1 MADNITTN
9 DNIFVDFDCQNI
21 ILVDPNKTQNINGSV
36 SERKLAHE
44 NLVMYANLEARV
56 IPRTKLAVG
65 SPISDAIQNVQ
76 LATMNFL
83 RPGGRT
89 TLRNDYLDEITGL
102 NTVNGKG
109 TNQPSRTKIA
119 QENKTDE
126 FYFSQNVINSLDT
139 GLLGIESIRI
149 KNTRS
154 ATPTVDIVL
163 IDTQGRA
170 LFEKGENSEYAAFF
184 NLPYPIFFL
193 TLKGFYGKAIKYQ
206 LVMTNFS
213 AAFEGNSGNYRIS
226 LKFYSYKYTILAET
240 QVGALFATPFMY
252 TSDFRVQSSGQ
263 EPPAIQAARA
273 SVGNDL
279 TLTSNVR
286 TTKGQSNI
294 NNMYAK
300 YKRLGLI
307 SPDLPELSVPSLL
320 ARLEL
325 LEKNIL
331 QGFGQTDFTP
341 LSDIQNYIKLIN
353 DFYNDVYGNDDTSW
367 FSRYIDRTQVFV
379 YKGRKDDT
387 AENTEPEVL
396 QTYIFKNNINNTQA
410 QLDAYSQLVQLVT
423 NYKSALAKNPTLGLN
438 GSFTIDNIT
447 DSTNPDF
454 IRYIRVLSFFIL
466 DDFKEMTLNAKMEQ
480 YYDKNFELLHKIAV
494 NQNYDFN
501 VDIKKVIDLIIDE
514 NISELDI
521 ILNLESFNNMEKI
534 KRTLEFA
541 RSQNKIK
548 SVNLIENI
556 LSEFKKIE

>member
-65 SPISDAIQNVQ
+65 NPISDAIQNVQ

-213 AAFEGNSGNYRIS
+213 AASRV
-226 LKFYSYKYTILAET
+226 ILET
-240 QVGALFATPFMY
+240 
-252 TSDFRVQSSGQ
+252 
-263 EPPAIQAARA
+263 
-273 SVGNDL
+273 
-279 TLTSNVR
+279 
-286 TTKGQSNI
+286 
-294 NNMYAK
+294 
-300 YKRLGLI
+300 
-307 SPDLPELSVPSLL
+307 
-320 ARLEL
+320 
-325 LEKNIL
+325 
-331 QGFGQTDFTP
+331 
-341 LSDIQNYIKLIN
+341 
-353 DFYNDVYGNDDTSW
+353 
-367 FSRYIDRTQVFV
+367 
-379 YKGRKDDT
+379 
-387 AENTEPEVL
+387 TE
-396 QTYIFKNNINNTQA
+396 
-410 QLDAYSQLVQLVT
+410 
-423 NYKSALAKNPTLGLN
+423 
-438 GSFTIDNIT
+438 
-447 DSTNPDF
+447 
-454 IRYIRVLSFFIL
+454 
-466 DDFKEMTLNAKMEQ
+466 
-480 YYDKNFELLHKIAV
+480 
-494 NQNYDFN
+494 
-501 VDIKKVIDLIIDE
+501 
-514 NISELDI
+514 
-521 ILNLESFNNMEKI
+521 
-534 KRTLEFA
+534 
-541 RSQNKIK
+541 
-548 SVNLIENI
+548 
-556 LSEFKKIE
+556 